1 FGCDDGDGGVIVEF
15 QLAGADYPL
24 AGSQSLFNHHQAVAT
39 FARGNE
45 TTLDTLAWLALFV
58 GLYLAGLIL
67 LIRDD
72 IERVAVK
79 AISDGGFRYHHAL
92 RRLGQQDIQIGKHA
106 WQKFFF
112 GVLQLGAQLDIA
124 RAFLGARVDGADLP
138 GEHLI
143 GIGRYAELNLLAD
156 AQLRHALFRQEE
168 I

>member
-1 FGCDDGDGGVIVEF
+1 KAMDNILCVYDRLKPCPPFQCLGAADSRPGFGCDDGDGGVIVEF

-92 RRLGQQDIQIGKHA
+92 RRLGQQ
-106 WQKFFF
+106 
-112 GVLQLGAQLDIA
+112 
-124 RAFLGARVDGADLP
+124 
-138 GEHLI
+138 
-143 GIGRYAELNLLAD
+143 
-156 AQLRHALFRQEE
+156 
-168 I
+168 